1 MKEMRESHI
10 ICGKDIIEIW
20 NVVTDI
26 ENNADPDPNALT
38 PDSIEIIKD
47 ISKAKVI

>member
-1 MKEMRESHI
+1 MRESHI